1 MIAIADNIKKI
12 KPFLSYLLII
22 LLFLSFGILT
32 IKGLFTLGTLTRAIY
47 EHPLVVS
54 NASLNA
60 ALSITKM
67 HRSMKDVVL
76 TASPKELETAL
87 KAVSEAE
94 QNVFQQLDIIQK
106 NVLGEKG
113 QTLEQEARKLFVN
126 WKPIRAEVVQ
136 LLKLDDKATAILI
149 TKGKGADHVA
159 KLESKMMELK
169 SYARDKATSFI
180 EIAEQGQ
187 SILENITVFLTF
199 SGVILSLI
207 IAIIASSRLQN
218 AKNKINDKNNK
229 LQKALDE
236 VKTLRGILPICSY
249 CKKIRDDSGAWER
262 FEAYIYNHSEAQF
275 SHGLCPE
282 CYQKEIESLSK
293 DQKK

>member
-1 MIAIADNIKKI
+1 MIAITDKIKKL

-22 LLFLSFGILT
+22 LLFLTFGILT
-32 IKGLFTLGTLTRAIY
+32 IKGLFTLGTLTRTIY

-60 ALSITKM
+60 ALNITKM

-76 TASPKELETAL
+76 STSPKELEIAL
-87 KAVSEAE
+87 KAVSEVE
-94 QNVFQQLDIIQK
+94 QKVFYQLDIIQIK
-106 NVLGEKG
+106 VLGEKG
-113 QTLEQEARKLFVN
+113 QTLEQQARKLFVN
-126 WKPIRAEVVQ
+126 WKPVREEVVQ
-136 LLKLDDKATAILI
+136 LLKSDDKANAILI

-159 KLESKMMELK
+159 KLESKMMELT

-180 EIAEQGQ
+180 EIAEEGQ
-187 SILENITVFLTF
+187 SRLENITVFLTF
-199 SGVILSLI
+199 SGAILSLI

-218 AKNKINDKNNK
+218 AKRKINDKNNK

-236 VKTLRGILPICSY
+236 VKTLRGIIPICSY
-249 CKKIRDDSGAWER
+249 CKKIKDDKGAWER

-282 CYQKEIESLSK
+282 CYHKQIDDLSK
-293 DQKK
+293 E